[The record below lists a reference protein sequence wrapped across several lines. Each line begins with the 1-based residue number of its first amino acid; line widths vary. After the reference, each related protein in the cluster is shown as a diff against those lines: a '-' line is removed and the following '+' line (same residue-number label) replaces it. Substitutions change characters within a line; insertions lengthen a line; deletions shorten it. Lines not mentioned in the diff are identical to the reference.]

1 MIISDALYRG
11 LPPTTYVTDQ
21 GDKVMG
27 EDIISSATP
36 DELRKE
42 LQHYLSVDK
51 AHRSWVTVTNVI
63 NLHTRLR
70 NHSTLENLTA
80 LEMVSL
86 SQVIKIQAADEYIL
100 RASPAMEFVAIK
112 KKRRCEIL

>member
-11 LPPTTYVTDQ
+11 LPPTTYATDQ

-86 SQVIKIQAADEYIL
+86 SQVIKIQPVDDHAL
-100 RASPAMEFVAIK
+100 RESPALDLVTYK
-112 KKRRCEIL
+112 KKRMCEIL